1 MALIRYICGKKS
13 YGFQKDFLEGLFL
26 GVDDS
31 KSVGEGSF
39 KMGEILLGWGLD
51 TVCLLCHEQ
60 SGRGLI

>member
-26 GVDDS
+26 EVDDS

-39 KMGEILLGWGLD
+39 KVGEILLGWGLD
-51 TVCLLCHEQ
+51 TVCLL
-60 SGRGLI
+60 